1 MVFNLTRNLNEIKFI
16 VDANYSKYIDPIKK
30 GGATE
35 SDSIKLWRSFE
46 QTLRRSLIN
55 IGMKGHR
62 TLNEVPVWNN
72 QISKTSIAYQSD
84 ANLKGAKFEDAYV
97 GDATFGDAKFRDATF
112 GSDASQGSASSM
124 SSLATSA
131 PSNIPFTYDD
141 IPYTMK
147 YLLIAAYLASNN
159 SKATDKRFFLKGQF
173 KNCGRKSHALNNREE
188 EEDGK
193 SMGAKYFPMERL
205 IHIYRS
211 LLDLNYDFGRQ
222 SGDAKALGAK
232 ISNAKNSEGNGNA
245 SDNDEY
251 DEVIKRYKVAP
262 GEVTSSQQEI
272 VDDENDEGLSTNYQ
286 KKTSILASSRMKET
300 SNDFLSQLETL
311 IRLKLIDRVNVT
323 SSQLSS
329 TRKFKVSDLISFEYV
344 DAISKTLH
352 FDLKQHLEQYMFRK

>member
-62 TLNEVPVWNN
+62 TLNEVPIWNN
-72 QISKTSIAYQSD
+72 QISKTSIAYQPD
-84 ANLKGAKFEDAYV
+84 ANLKGAKF
-97 GDATFGDAKFRDATF
+97 GDATF

-124 SSLATSA
+124 SNLATSA
-131 PSNIPFTYDD
+131 PSNVPLTYDD

-159 SKATDKRFFLKGQF
+159 SKTTDKRFFLKGQS

-193 SMGAKYFPMERL
+193 SMGAKYFPMERM

-222 SGDAKALGAK
+222 PRDAKTLGAK
-232 ISNAKNSEGNGNA
+232 ISSAKNSEDKRNT
-245 SDNDEY
+245 SDDDEY
-251 DEVIKRYKVAP
+251 EEVIKRYKMAP
-262 GEVTSSQQEI
+262 GDVSSSQQEM
-272 VDDENDEGLSTNYQ
+272 DDENNEGLSADYQ

-311 IRLKLIDRVNVT
+311 IRLKLIDRMNVT
-323 SSQLSS
+323 SNQLSS
-329 TRKFKVSDLISFEYV
+329 TRKFKVSDFVSFEYV
-344 DAISKTLH
+344 DAISKTLD

>member
-16 VDANYSKYIDPIKK
+16 VDANYSKYIDPMKK

-35 SDSIKLWRSFE
+35 NDSIKLWRSFE

-72 QISKTSIAYQSD
+72 QISKSSIAYQPD
-84 ANLKGAKFEDAYV
+84 ANLKGAKFGDAY
-97 GDATFGDAKFRDATF
+97 FGDATF

-131 PSNIPFTYDD
+131 PSNIPSNYDD

-173 KNCGRKSHALNNREE
+173 KHCGRKSHALNNREE

-193 SMGAKYFPMERL
+193 YIGAKYFPMERL

-222 SGDAKALGAK
+222 SGDAKTLGPK
-232 ISNAKNSEGNGNA
+232 ISNAKNLGAKNPEINGNA
-245 SDNDEY
+245 SDDDEY

-262 GEVTSSQQEI
+262 GEEITSSQQEMM
-272 VDDENDEGLSTNYQ
+272 DDENDEGLSTNYQ

-311 IRLKLIDRVNVT
+311 IRLKLIDRMNVT
-323 SSQLSS
+323 SNQLSS

-344 DAISKTLH
+344 DAISKTLD